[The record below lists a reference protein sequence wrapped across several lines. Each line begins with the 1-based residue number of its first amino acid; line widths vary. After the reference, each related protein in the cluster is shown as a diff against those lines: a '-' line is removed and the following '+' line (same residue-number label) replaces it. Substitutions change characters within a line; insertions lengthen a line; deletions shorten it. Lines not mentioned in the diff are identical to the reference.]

1 MELTIVPLY
10 ILCSGNHLTVVS
22 SQEIILRIQGKQVC
36 CGVHD
41 YIVVLQQLL
50 PFKGTHLGHP
60 NGAVSLKGRK
70 ESERGVDHFLFID
83 LTQGPQCLVGD
94 DLACVFESAPRGSDT
109 QFHMV
114 QTRSNVYSHDTL
126 LCAMLDEFTTVVL
139 WLALDSMTCC
149 TCSQVNICRV
159 S

>member
-1 MELTIVPLY
+1 MELTVAPLY

-41 YIVVLQQLL
+41 CIVVLQQLL
-50 PFKGTHLGHP
+50 LFKGTHLGHP

-70 ESERGVDHFLFID
+70 ESERGVGHFLFID
-83 LTQGPQCLVGD
+83 LTHGPRCLVGD
-94 DLACVFESAPRGSDT
+94 DLVGVFESAPRGSDT
-109 QFHMV
+109 QCHMV
-114 QTRSNVYSHDTL
+114 WTRSNVYIHDTL
-126 LCAMLDEFTTVVL
+126 LCAMLNEFKTVVL
-139 WLALDSMTCC
+139 WLAPDSMTCC
-149 TCSQVNICRV
+149 ACSQGNICRV